1 MTGHNN
7 YDNIKYSLDYPKNEV
22 LAVAYIKRELER
34 KFIKMSGF
42 FKAVLVTGARQ
53 VGKTTMMKHLAEGT
67 GRTYVTLDNTLAR
80 ELAQRDPVLF
90 FQTYKPPILIDE
102 VQKAPELF
110 EQIKIMCDESD
121 EKGLFWLTGSQQ
133 YKMMKKIRETLAG
146 RLGILELYSLSQRIS
161 FDIELDFSLDAL
173 KDRQQQ
179 MPKNDIQTVFQH
191 IWEGG
196 MPQTVG
202 ADDELRFEYY
212 NSYIETYLM
221 RDIAEEANIT
231 DYVRFRKFLN
241 ACAALT
247 SEQVNYSNLAEAADI
262 SQPTAKEWVT
272 VLQGLGIIYLLQPY
286 SNNALKRL
294 TKTPKLYFCDT
305 GLCAYLSMWLTP
317 ATLMNGAV
325 SGHFYENYVVMEL
338 VKNFAY
344 SKSKANIT
352 YYRDSN
358 AKEIDLF
365 VEENDII
372 HPLEIKKSAN
382 PNNREVKKYEVLD
395 KAQLNRGKGGII
407 CMCEEP
413 IPIDADNCL
422 IPSNLI

>member
-1 MTGHNN
+1 
-7 YDNIKYSLDYPKNEV
+7 
-22 LAVAYIKRELER
+22 
-34 KFIKMSGF
+34 
-42 FKAVLVTGARQ
+42 
-53 VGKTTMMKHLAEGT
+53 
-67 GRTYVTLDNTLAR
+67 
-80 ELAQRDPVLF
+80 
-90 FQTYKPPILIDE
+90 
-102 VQKAPELF
+102 
-110 EQIKIMCDESD
+110 
-121 EKGLFWLTGSQQ
+121 
-133 YKMMKKIRETLAG
+133 
-146 RLGILELYSLSQRIS
+146 
-161 FDIELDFSLDAL
+161 
-173 KDRQQQ
+173 
-179 MPKNDIQTVFQH
+179 
-191 IWEGG
+191 
-196 MPQTVG
+196 MPQMVG
-202 ADDELRFEYY
+202 VDDELRFEYY

-247 SEQVNYSNLAEAADI
+247 SEQVNYSNLSEAADI
-262 SQPTAKEWVT
+262 SQPTAKEWVA

-317 ATLMNGAV
+317 ATLMNGSV

-365 VEENDII
+365 V
-372 HPLEIKKSAN
+372 
-382 PNNREVKKYEVLD
+382 
-395 KAQLNRGKGGII
+395 
-407 CMCEEP
+407 
-413 IPIDADNCL
+413 
-422 IPSNLI
+422 